1 MKEYQP
7 IACQRYDYIEIAC
20 MHHYQIT
27 IELLDGTVIQ
37 GQAIDTKIENKQEFL
52 LLDVLSKKED
62 SIIQVRLDH
71 IHQLIVTTPN
81 PQFTHI
87 TIVEKNE

>member
-20 MHHYQIT
+20 MHHYQLT
-27 IELLDGTVIQ
+27 VELLDGTVIQ

-52 LLDVLSKKED
+52 LLDVLSKRRFNHTSTLGSHP
-62 SIIQVRLDH
+62 SINSDN
-71 IHQLIVTTPN
+71 T
-81 PQFTHI
+81 
-87 TIVEKNE
+87 